1 MPNPVDTLALAEA
14 LATASTTTAPFPC
27 YKNSRFLSPNL
38 IDILRAGV
46 TGGGTVWGAYLPGL
60 SSSPTVY
67 SPALGDGVATTY
79 DTTIP
84 FVALANNN
92 LLVRATR
99 STRTGTVTT
108 TVGSTAVTGSGT
120 AFLTELRIGDEISIG
135 GEIRNVVAAA
145 SATALTVDRPFA
157 TASTAVAYQLI
168 DSLLIPTT
176 DYTVSNVGGFCRF
189 TFGAAA
195 KAPSGARLEFMLI
208 TPVNLFTFVTATLT
222 FKQLE
227 VQGVDT
233 AWYASDATASPSA
246 TNVYLR
252 DIA

>member
-27 YKNSRFLSPNL
+27 YKNSRFLGPNL
-38 IDILRAGV
+38 IDILRATNV
-46 TGGGTVWGAYLPGL
+46 GGGTVWGAYLPGL
-60 SSSPTVY
+60 SSPTTVY
-67 SPALGDGVATTY
+67 SPALGDGASVNY

-92 LLVRATR
+92 LLVRAQR

-108 TVGSTAVTGSGT
+108 TVGSTAVAGAGT

-135 GEIRNVVAAA
+135 GEIRNVIAAA

-157 TASTAVAYQLI
+157 TASTAVAYQLV
-168 DSLLIPTT
+168 DSLLVPTT
-176 DYTVSNVGGFCRF
+176 DYSVSNVGGFCRF
-189 TFGAAA
+189 TVTAAA
-195 KAPSGARLEFMLI
+195 KAPLATRLEFMLI
-208 TPVNLFTFVTATLT
+208 TPVNLFTFLTATLT

-227 VQGVDT
+227 VQGVDV
-233 AWYASDATASPSA
+233 AWYVSDATASPGA

-252 DIA
+252 DIT